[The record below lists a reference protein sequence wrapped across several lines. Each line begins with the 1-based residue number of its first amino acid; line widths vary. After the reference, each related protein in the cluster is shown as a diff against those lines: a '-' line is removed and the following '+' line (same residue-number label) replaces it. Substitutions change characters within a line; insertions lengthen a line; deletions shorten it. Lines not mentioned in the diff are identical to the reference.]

1 MQVICPNSSAVSET
15 LFLIPGMLTT
25 RLTWRTSTMLLQH
38 IQLLSPPCL
47 NVRQVLHAVYL
58 CRGTSAWWD
67 LSCPML
73 SCWAGF
79 RNKLVECRGVHAAA
93 IYEYIFIL
101 IFLSSTGAGWRLPL
115 RPSQRF
121 EFDSFRQLVL
131 EKTGKISV
139 ALSTVCLQIFVLL

>member
-1 MQVICPNSSAVSET
+1 MM
-15 LFLIPGMLTT
+15 G
-25 RLTWRTSTMLLQH
+25 
-38 IQLLSPPCL
+38 
-47 NVRQVLHAVYL
+47 
-58 CRGTSAWWD
+58 
-67 LSCPML
+67 
-73 SCWAGF
+73 
-79 RNKLVECRGVHAAA
+79 GVHAAA

-115 RPSQRF
+115 RPSQRS